1 MVSAA
6 PAKLVKPLQRRRT
19 MLHEKAK
26 VRDNKKMA
34 KKLPAGSG
42 ALTNVPKGKD
52 FTTMATIGKTQTNI
66 TAYCKAIRSSTET
79 FKDAHRA
86 TSTAMEHDAYMRL
99 INSWAER
106 SGFGTYVVAR
116 EGVAKNTPPCVKA
129 RLKDLFPLLLT
140 SPKGLI
146 CR

>member
-52 FTTMATIGKTQTNI
+52 FTTTATIGKTQTNI

-79 FKDAHRA
+79 
-86 TSTAMEHDAYMRL
+86 L
-99 INSWAER
+99 IN
-106 SGFGTYVVAR
+106 YQ
-116 EGVAKNTPPCVKA
+116 
-129 RLKDLFPLLLT
+129 
-140 SPKGLI
+140 
-146 CR
+146 